1 MDAADGLLEC
11 LDEVRE
17 YATKSSETVGHLE
30 RGRVGRF
37 ATESE
42 IVEIAQSI
50 VEELARERRD
60 AGFTRTDAEI
70 EAIERGFRS
79 LSGPGTST
87 AKSSATIGEHGF
99 ESTRRRAVAKIGFRN
114 RSSSTEAVAVATSER
129 HAMASIE

>member
-1 MDAADGLLEC
+1 M
-11 LDEVRE
+11 
-17 YATKSSETVGHLE
+17 T
-30 RGRVGRF
+30 

-79 LSGPGTST
+79 LSGPGTDR
-87 AKSSATIGEHGF
+87 KVVCNDW
-99 ESTRRRAVAKIGFRN
+99 RAWI
-114 RSSSTEAVAVATSER
+114 
-129 HAMASIE
+129 